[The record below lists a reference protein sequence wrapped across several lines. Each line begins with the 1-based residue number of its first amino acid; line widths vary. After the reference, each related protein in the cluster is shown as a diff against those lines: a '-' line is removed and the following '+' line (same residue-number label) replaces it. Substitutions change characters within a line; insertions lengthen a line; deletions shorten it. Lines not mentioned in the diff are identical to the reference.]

1 MADKREETNIVGAAV
16 ENKFRELDID
26 TKSGSH
32 LLNLTSSQSFR
43 RDPCDLLET
52 MKCEWQPSWLA
63 IVQSILIQI

>member
-26 TKSGSH
+26 TESGSH

-43 RDPCDLLET
+43 RDPCDLLKT
-52 MKCEWQPSWLA
+52 
-63 IVQSILIQI
+63 